1 MTVIALQRVRLR
13 FRREGVASAQS
24 HLQQIETIRRALE
37 KSGWPLSKTEGK
49 RPKLKVSFGPA
60 ISVGYESEAEYCDVE
75 LMSRLNIPTAHESLQ
90 PHLTEGFSLMSVKSI
105 PRFFPSLDQTLNAA
119 SYEIVSPLLA
129 GSKPKWDDFSKQER
143 FMVTKKKESGDVVV
157 DARPCVRAWSLE
169 NDRLL
174 LDIRF
179 GPGRTLKPER
189 IMQAVLGLDDLQV
202 EMGTANPSLKVKR
215 LKLNFE
221 KDNGEIVE
229 P

>member
-13 FRREGVASAQS
+13 FRRVGAASSQS

-37 KSGWPLSKTEGK
+37 KSGWPLSKTDGK
-49 RPKLKVSFGPA
+49 RPKPKVSFGPA
-60 ISVGYESEAEYCDVE
+60 ISVGYESDAEYCDVE
-75 LMSRLNIPTAHESLQ
+75 LVSRLNIPTAGENLQ
-90 PHLTEGFSLMSVKSI
+90 PHLTDGYSLLNVKSI

-119 SYEIVSPLLA
+119 SYEIISPLLA
-129 GSKPKWDDFSKQER
+129 GSAAKWEEFSKQAHV
-143 FMVTKKKESGDVVV
+143 MVTKKKAAGDVVV
-157 DARPCVRAWSLE
+157 DARACVRSWTLE
-169 NDRLL
+169 NDRLV

-189 IMQAVLGLDDLQV
+189 IMQAVLGLEDAQV

>member
-1 MTVIALQRVRLR
+1 MSVIALQRVRLR
-13 FRREGVASAQS
+13 FRRWGAASAQS

-37 KSGWPLSKTEGK
+37 KSGWPLSMSEGK
-49 RPKLKVSFGPA
+49 RPKPKVSFGPA

-75 LMSRLNIPTAHESLQ
+75 LSSRLNMTTALDSLN
-90 PHLTEGFSLMSVKSI
+90 PHLSDGYALVAVKSI

-119 SYEIVSPLLA
+119 SYEIVTPLLV
-129 GSKPKWDDFSKQER
+129 GSGPKWEDFAKQVH

-157 DARPCVRAWSLE
+157 DARPCVRAWSLD
-169 NDRLL
+169 NDRLT

-189 IMQAVLGLDDLQV
+189 IMQAVLGLEDAQT
-202 EMGTANPSLKVKR
+202 EMGPANPTLKVKR
-215 LKLNFE
+215 LKMQFE
-221 KDNGEIVE
+221 KDSGEVTE